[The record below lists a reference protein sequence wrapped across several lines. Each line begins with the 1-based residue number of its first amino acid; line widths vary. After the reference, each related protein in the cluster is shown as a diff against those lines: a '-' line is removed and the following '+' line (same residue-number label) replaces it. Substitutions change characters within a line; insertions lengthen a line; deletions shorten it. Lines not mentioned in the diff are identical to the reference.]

1 MFMESVGQHNEKA
14 QWGWIFFNFAMSGAL
29 AGVTLMTKVWNQ
41 LEASSVMFGAP
52 SWVI

>member
-1 MFMESVGQHNEKA
+1 MKKHSGGGF
-14 QWGWIFFNFAMSGAL
+14 FFNFAMSGAL

-52 SWVI
+52 SWMI